1 MKREAT
7 GHGAAS
13 IGRTTRVVGR
23 VTGDG
28 DLLVEGRIDGELTI
42 KGHLH
47 VASGGHV
54 TSSIVQADEVTI
66 EGGIE
71 GDVRARGAV
80 LLRADARLRGGI
92 QAGRIA
98 VDDGAKFSGRIEM
111 DVELP
116 GELTGE
122 SSSSGKRG
130 RKG

>member
-1 MKREAT
+1 MKRESTA
-7 GHGAAS
+7 HGAAT

-54 TSSIVQADEVTI
+54 TSSVVHADEVTI
-66 EGGIE
+66 EGGID
-71 GDVRARGAV
+71 GDVQARGAV
-80 LLRADARLRGGI
+80 LLRAEARLRGGI
-92 QAGRIA
+92 HAGRIA
-98 VDDGAKFSGRIEM
+98 VDDGARFSGRIEM

-116 GELTGE
+116 SELTGE
-122 SSSSGKRG
+122 SAPKRG

>member
-1 MKREAT
+1 MKRDAT
-7 GHGAAS
+7 SGRGAS

-28 DLLVEGRIDGELTI
+28 DLLVEGRVDGELTI
-42 KGHLH
+42 QGHLH

-71 GDVRARGAV
+71 GDIRARGAV
-80 LLRADARLRGGI
+80 LLRADGRLRGGI
-92 QAGRIA
+92 HAGRIA
-98 VDDGAKFSGRIEM
+98 VDDGARFSGRIEM

-116 GELTGE
+116 SELTGE
-122 SSSSGKRG
+122 SAPKRG

>member
-7 GHGAAS
+7 SHGAAS

-28 DLLVEGRIDGELTI
+28 DLRVEGRIDGELTI

-47 VASGGHV
+47 VASGGV
-54 TSSIVQADEVTI
+54 VASPVVQADEVTL

-98 VDDGAKFSGRIEM
+98 VDDGAKCSGRIGL

-122 SSSSGKRG
+122 SAPAKRG